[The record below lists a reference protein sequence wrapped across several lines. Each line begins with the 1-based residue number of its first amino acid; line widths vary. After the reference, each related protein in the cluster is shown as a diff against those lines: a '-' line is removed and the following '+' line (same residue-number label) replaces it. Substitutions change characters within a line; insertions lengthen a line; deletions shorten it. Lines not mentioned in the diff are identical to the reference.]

1 MFKWH
6 FKKCANFVLPIVW
19 LYAKFGYIYIIQY
32 TFHSKL
38 HLQKRPTSWMA
49 NGISII
55 HTLAVGRVRL
65 GIGVSMVHCFELYAH
80 TWSILAA
87 TAVGSHWAPCA
98 THCSIE
104 QNTCSQSELGQLF
117 TLPPPSPVLGW
128 SDFEEKTAYT
138 FHVMP
143 NCCRNLIPKCHVLMM
158 LLNLTVTLK
167 TSEKNVFLSLWQG
180 GTYSFICVK
189 AKNEEKLKQ
198 KLYRP
203 NTGVPILRAW
213 KKIFKQS

>member
-1 MFKWH
+1 MCKFCITHCVTVCK
-6 FKKCANFVLPIVW
+6 IR
-19 LYAKFGYIYIIQY
+19 LYIQY

-117 TLPPPSPVLGW
+117 TLPPPLPRIRVEW
-128 SDFEEKTAYT
+128 FWRK
-138 FHVMP
+138 
-143 NCCRNLIPKCHVLMM
+143 NCLHFPCYAK
-158 LLNLTVTLK
+158 LL
-167 TSEKNVFLSLWQG
+167 
-180 GTYSFICVK
+180 
-189 AKNEEKLKQ
+189 
-198 KLYRP
+198 
-203 NTGVPILRAW
+203 
-213 KKIFKQS
+213 